1 MTEFATYPVP
11 LTFMPM
17 PAITMASHRPK
28 RKSGTK
34 TNLEDAVESTRGEE
48 LPPLKKTRR
57 ASPDRPVD
65 PAPVKMRT
73 TRTTRSTSNSLPTA
87 ASQVN
92 GELTVGVGSAVENDE
107 GADNIFS
114 KGPSRAKKAKRNQ
127 KEKKQEPVAQPAQVE
142 EPPDPP
148 TTGLRSTSRQAARSP
163 TRTRQP
169 ARTTEAAP
177 RPKGVENERP
187 IPIHAN
193 GKPATAGRKP
203 KAQKLETPER
213 KPSRVRRS
221 PRINAAP
228 AEVAVEVAVEIEKP
242 LTVPLAAIE
251 DTPLVRKRNKEM
263 REANGHRRSSLGLR
277 GRRASSL
284 TNGHIAAP
292 HPDVQPKDF
301 FKHLDAQMIE
311 IQRMQQLL
319 AWCSKC
325 ALSEKRAR
333 GRDAQSN
340 ARAAARVIEEDILA
354 DLTEKKLNVNWWESS
369 EGNENADE
377 IPKKPHPKNED
388 HKRKIAALE
397 QQLEELNKEKQAWIN
412 ISELTPAKLP
422 KPQREGAIRPASLDL
437 SLLRIHE
444 ASVIP
449 GFEES
454 DKAIDTIQ
462 RVMAESRESIEFKVD
477 QFSHGMHKAQQY
489 SRYAKS
495 VSEKVLAQA
504 SSVLDMREE
513 AAKKA
518 AGTSA
523 LPLHEVLKSISHLD
537 RG

>member
-1 MTEFATYPVP
+1 
-11 LTFMPM
+11 
-17 PAITMASHRPK
+17 MASHRPK

-34 TNLEDAVESTRGEE
+34 TNLDDVVESTRGEE

-65 PAPVKMRT
+65 SAPVKTR
-73 TRTTRSTSNSLPTA
+73 TRTTRS
-87 ASQVN
+87 
-92 GELTVGVGSAVENDE
+92 SAVENDE
-107 GADNIFS
+107 GADSIFS
-114 KGPSRAKKAKRNQ
+114 KGPSRAKKAKQSQ
-127 KEKKQEPVAQPAQVE
+127 KEKKQETIAQSMQVE
-142 EPPDPP
+142 GPQEPP

-163 TRTRQP
+163 TRTRQS
-169 ARTTEAAP
+169 ARSTEVAP
-177 RPKGVENERP
+177 QAKGLENERP
-187 IPIHAN
+187 IPTHAN

-203 KAQKLETPER
+203 KTQKYETPER
-213 KPSRVRRS
+213 KPERKASRVRRS
-221 PRINAAP
+221 PRLQPAP
-228 AEVAVEVAVEIEKP
+228 LAEEAVEAVVEAAIESEKP

-263 REANGHRRSSLGLR
+263 P
-277 GRRASSL
+277 
-284 TNGHIAAP
+284 AP

-369 EGNENADE
+369 EGGENAEE

-397 QQLEELNKEKQAWIN
+397 QQLEELNKEKQAWVDIG
-412 ISELTPAKLP
+412 ELTPARIP

-437 SLLRIHE
+437 SLLRPHE

-462 RVMAESRESIEFKVD
+462 RVMSDGRESIEFKVD

-489 SRYAKS
+489 SRYARS

-504 SSVLDMREE
+504 SLALDMREE